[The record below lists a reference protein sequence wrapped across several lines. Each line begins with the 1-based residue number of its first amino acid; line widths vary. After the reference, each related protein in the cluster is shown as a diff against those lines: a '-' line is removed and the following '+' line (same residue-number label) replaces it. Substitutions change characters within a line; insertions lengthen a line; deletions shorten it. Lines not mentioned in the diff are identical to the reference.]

1 MGSGNQSHGIDR
13 RTFLASSVGITAA
26 TMVAGCSGGPAKSG
40 GSKNSSGSGGGGTQF
55 VSIGT
60 GGTGGVYYPLG
71 GGMADIMNK
80 NLDNVEATAESTG
93 ASVENCRLVSSSEMT
108 MALALGNAV
117 LLAVDG
123 KGDFDK
129 ALDLKAAFG
138 AYQNSTQVITTKGSG
153 IETIPDMKGKKIS
166 VGAPGSGTEVIA
178 RELLGYFDITYKD
191 IDAQRLSF
199 SETATAMQDGQV
211 DAGFWSVAY
220 PASSIQ
226 NLASQRDIAFVEFPE
241 SDLKKI
247 TSKFD
252 YYSKSTIPA
261 GTYKGVD
268 HEVSVPG
275 VTNTMIVKS
284 GMSEDFAYKLTKVI
298 YEHLDAL
305 EKVHP
310 AAKQFEGTARAAPIN
325 LHPGSKKY
333 FDEANL

>member
-1 MGSGNQSHGIDR
+1 MVNDKQIHGMNRRAFIGSG
-13 RTFLASSVGITAA
+13 VGIAA
-26 TMVAGCSGGPAKSG
+26 TTMLAGCSGGPAKSG
-40 GSKNSSGSGGGGTQF
+40 GSNKSGGSGGGGTQF
-55 VSIGT
+55 VTIGT

-93 ASVENCRLVSSSEMT
+93 ASVENCRLVASGEMT

-117 LLAVDG
+117 LLAVNG

-138 AYQNSTQVITTKGSG
+138 AYQNSTQVITTKKSG

-178 RELLGYFDITYKD
+178 KELLDYFGISYKD
-191 IDAQRLSF
+191 INAQRLSF

-226 NLASQRDIAFVEFPE
+226 NLASQRDIAFVEFPK

-268 HEVSVPG
+268 TDVQVPG
-275 VTNTMIVKS
+275 VTNTMVVQS
-284 GMSEDFAYKLTKVI
+284 SMSDDLAYKLTKVV
-298 YEHLDAL
+298 YEHIDAL
-305 EKVHP
+305 TKVHP
-310 AAKQFEGTARAAPIN
+310 AAKQFKGTARSAPIE
-325 LHPGSKKY
+325 LHAGSKKY